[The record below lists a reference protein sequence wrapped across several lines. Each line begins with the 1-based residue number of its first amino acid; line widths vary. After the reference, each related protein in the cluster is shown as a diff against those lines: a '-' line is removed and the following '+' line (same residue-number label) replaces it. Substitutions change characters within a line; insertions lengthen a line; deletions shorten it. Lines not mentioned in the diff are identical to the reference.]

1 MKNGGQRVGVV
12 SAKPL
17 RGRPEYT
24 AGGPRTSAVT
34 GSTSYLV
41 RQLWPSPPLHSNDAG
56 SKPQLSGSATSPLGD
71 AHCLMTVR
79 SISASL
85 AGETQAL
92 GVRKICCVVQ
102 VNQDGSHPSP
112 GAPTTAPSKSSG

>member
-1 MKNGGQRVGVV
+1 MYSK
-12 SAKPL
+12 
-17 RGRPEYT
+17 
-24 AGGPRTSAVT
+24 
-34 GSTSYLV
+34 
-41 RQLWPSPPLHSNDAG
+41 DAG

-102 VNQDGSHPSP
+102 VNKDGSHPSP
-112 GAPTTAPSKSSG
+112 GAPTTAPSKSSGSRSTDRKIDVQEKRGAISVDTGGRRN

>member
-1 MKNGGQRVGVV
+1 MYSK
-12 SAKPL
+12 
-17 RGRPEYT
+17 
-24 AGGPRTSAVT
+24 
-34 GSTSYLV
+34 
-41 RQLWPSPPLHSNDAG
+41 DAG
-56 SKPQLSGSATSPLGD
+56 WKPQLSGSATSPLGD

-112 GAPTTAPSKSSG
+112 GAPTTAPSKSSGSRSIACSVIGGSEERRVGKECVSPCRFR